1 MASMA
6 RAVDII
12 FVEANHADAE
22 LAAAALR
29 EGGFEPRFE
38 RVENEDEFRAAISS
52 GSWHVVVSDVD
63 LGSFGALRALSLLR
77 RSDLRVPFILLTAK
91 LSEEAAVQCLEL
103 GADNLVLKNNLGR
116 LPGALASTLD
126 SFAERNEREELL
138 RQLRHAQKM
147 EAVGRLAG
155 GVAHDFNNLL
165 TVISGYG
172 HILKR
177 RLVPRGEC
185 VEEIEQLLGA
195 ADRAASLTRQL
206 LAFSRS
212 QDLKPQVLDIGES
225 VEGIRKMVD
234 RLLGAD
240 LKMEVEIAPD
250 TGYVRADPSQLE
262 QVIMNLAV
270 NARDAMPEGG
280 TLTLRTSAVELGPG
294 QIPEAPGLR
303 PGPFVKL
310 EVQDTGIGMDAATRR
325 QVFEPFYTTKSK
337 GTGLGLAT
345 VYGIVRQSKGAIRVR
360 SRPGH
365 GTTFD
370 VYLPQVSGEQAAVEL
385 AEPPEPPRGQGT
397 LLLVE
402 DDDAVRGLLVSE
414 LEAAGFEIVGAS
426 TAEEA
431 WGKRDASFDLLVTDV
446 IMPGMRGPELAEKLR
461 AERPD
466 LRVLFVSGYQDPDR
480 TRLPPLDDRTAF
492 LQKPFNPAELVAKV
506 TELLG

>member
-1 MASMA
+1 MA

-38 RVENEDEFRAAISS
+38 RVENEEDFRAAISS

-77 RSDLRVPFILLTAK
+77 RSDLRVPFILLTAN

-103 GADNLVLKNNLGR
+103 GADNLVLKNNLSR

-185 VEEIEQLLGA
+185 VDEIEQLLGA
-195 ADRAASLTRQL
+195 ADRAANLTRQL

-360 SRPGH
+360 SRPGR

-385 AEPPEPPRGQGT
+385 AEPPEPPPGQGK

-414 LEAAGFEIVGAS
+414 LQSAGFEILAAS

-431 WGKRDASFDLLVTDV
+431 WSKRNAEIDLLVTDV

-461 AERPD
+461 GERSD
-466 LRVLFVSGYQDPDR
+466 LKVLFVSGYQDPDR
-480 TRLPPLDDRTAF
+480 TRLPPLDARTAF

-506 TELLG
+506 TELMG